1 MFDIV
6 RAEILD
12 LVFVTRILEM
22 FYLCNRLCIFSHS
35 NERYFWKI
43 IYYFQHNLFTKAQH
57 KTFKAS
63 TAKQNMKIFFMYNP
77 IFFKSGHMYQSKVFF
92 CLLIYGEIL
101 VPQKTKF
108 SIRCINFAANCLL
121 SHIAINGF

>member
-77 IFFKSGHMYQSKVFF
+77 TFSRRGQRYPSKVF
-92 CLLIYGEIL
+92 CLLMYEKIL
-101 VPQKTKF
+101 IPQKTKF
-108 SIRCINFAANCLL
+108 SVRCINFAANCLF
-121 SHIAINGF
+121 HIAINAF

>member
-1 MFDIV
+1 MATSDQKCGVNVNIFFFFFVCILFDIV
-6 RAEILD
+6 CARILD

-22 FYLCNRLCIFSHS
+22 FFLCNRLCIFSHS

-92 CLLIYGEIL
+92 ASSFME
-101 VPQKTKF
+101 KF
-108 SIRCINFAANCLL
+108 
-121 SHIAINGF
+121 